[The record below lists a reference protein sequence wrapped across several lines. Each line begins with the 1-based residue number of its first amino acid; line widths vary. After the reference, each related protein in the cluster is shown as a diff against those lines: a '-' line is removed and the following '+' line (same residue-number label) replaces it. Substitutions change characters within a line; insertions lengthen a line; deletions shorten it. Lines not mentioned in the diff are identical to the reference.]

1 MDTLKTRNK
10 VRNKPRHKISY
21 QAGYNVWGKDR
32 FENLTRQ
39 KWNRAKKE
47 FPLRPPSGAWAR
59 TSLDNLFSERLRA
72 RQVLRQIY
80 GKLTKRQFKT
90 IFNKSEFG
98 HSKSKKSITGL
109 LDRRLDSFVLRLGFS
124 TTIFKARQDVLHGSF
139 KINGKVVKVPGTVV
153 RVGDCVSPH
162 DNVWSAIFT
171 TFQKRMERRVK
182 GDWDLCRPAPLPKY
196 IEFDY
201 RTLTGIVVHEPNLSE
216 ISYKG
221 RANVKSVREHYG

>member
-47 FPLRPPSGAWAR
+47 FPLRPPSGARAR

-139 KINGKVVKVPGTVV
+139 KVNGYFLSFSDRMTPPWVSITAIITSVSTVM
-153 RVGDCVSPH
+153 REALACNVS
-162 DNVWSAIFT
+162 F
-171 TFQKRMERRVK
+171 
-182 GDWDLCRPAPLPKY
+182 
-196 IEFDY
+196 
-201 RTLTGIVVHEPNLSE
+201 
-216 ISYKG
+216 
-221 RANVKSVREHYG
+221 